1 MTAKDKIGWTLKIW
15 AKEQGLKLETEYRF
29 HPVRKWKADYAIPGI
44 KVLIEYE
51 GLMSHKSRHTTMS
64 GFTGD
69 CEKYNAMQILG
80 WKVLRYTV
88 INVGQISEDLKLLNI
103 KN

>member
-1 MTAKDKIGWTLKIW
+1 MTAKDKIGWILKIW

-29 HPVRKWKADYAIPGI
+29 HPVRKFRFDHAIPEI
-44 KVLIEYE
+44 MTAFEYE
-51 GLMSHKSRHTTMS
+51 GLMSKKSRHTTL
-64 GFTGD
+64 TGYSND
-69 CEKYNAMQILG
+69 NSKYNLAQLMG

-88 INVGQISEDLKLLNI
+88 INAGQISEDLKLLNI